1 MFVALKS
8 TIVHFPVGA
17 LKHEVLAIAR
27 GTQPSNLESPVLETG
42 AFQTRLSRV
51 GGTQATARRIAE
63 DRGGASLLPSH
74 VVREPRAHTPKH
86 ADGFPTARPRKRPLT
101 PVATGAG
108 RLAAAQANESTL
120 AGRRQALCRGDGA
133 SHRKAGGARRGR
145 PSPTRRRARD
155 DQRENRELK
164 KANEPPRVS
173 PRSSTSPTEVSAFI
187 DERRA
192 DFGVELICRT
202 RRRPLRAGGGARQ
215 KAAMIRISNEP
226 RDGVR
231 LYAFG

>member
-1 MFVALKS
+1 VA
-8 TIVHFPVGA
+8 TVQATGRPVA
-17 LKHEVLAIAR
+17 
-27 GTQPSNLESPVLETG
+27 
-42 AFQTRLSRV
+42 RV
-51 GGTQATARRIAE
+51 GEDLPPLAE
-63 DRGGASLLPSH
+63 G
-74 VVREPRAHTPKH
+74 
-86 ADGFPTARPRKRPLT
+86 
-101 PVATGAG
+101 
-108 RLAAAQANESTL
+108 QI
-120 AGRRQALCRGDGA
+120 C
-133 SHRKAGGARRGR
+133 
-145 PSPTRRRARD
+145 RD